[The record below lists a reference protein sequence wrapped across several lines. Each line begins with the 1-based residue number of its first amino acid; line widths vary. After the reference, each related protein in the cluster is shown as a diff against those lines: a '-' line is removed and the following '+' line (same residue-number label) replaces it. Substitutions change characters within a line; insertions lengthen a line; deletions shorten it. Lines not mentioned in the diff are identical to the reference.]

1 MESVIGAHGS
11 VPDRYQD
18 EIEEIL
24 KGFSDNQESLP
35 TDTLSSNNDS
45 SDSNYYLVN
54 NASDDIHPKTP
65 TPRITKTKIVLL
77 AMAALLIGGFWFWPL
92 IWIGLVLFGIA
103 YLMFFLKPRQTQQ
116 IKYWRDKPL
125 EEVPI
130 SRWGKLTEWFR
141 R

>member
-1 MESVIGAHGS
+1 MESVIGAYGS

-45 SDSNYYLVN
+45 SDSNDYLVN
-54 NASDDIHPKTP
+54 NASDDIRAKTP

-103 YLMFFLKPRQTQQ
+103 YLMFFLKPRQTHHL
-116 IKYWRDKPL
+116 KYWRDKPL

>member
-1 MESVIGAHGS
+1 M
-11 VPDRYQD
+11 PDRYQD

-24 KGFSDNQESLP
+24 KGFGDNQESRP
-35 TDTLSSNNDS
+35 TDTLSSSNDS
-45 SDSNYYLVN
+45 SGSDDYLVN
-54 NASDDIHPKTP
+54 DASDDISTKTS

>member
-1 MESVIGAHGS
+1 MESVIGAYGS

-35 TDTLSSNNDS
+35 TDTLSRSNDS
-45 SDSNYYLVN
+45 SDSNDYLVN
-54 NASDDIHPKTP
+54 NASDDIRAKTP

-103 YLMFFLKPRQTQQ
+103 YLMFFLKPRQTHHL
-116 IKYWRDKPL
+116 KYWRDKPL
-125 EEVPI
+125 EEAPS
-130 SRWGKLTEWFR
+130 SRWEKLTEWFR

>member
-1 MESVIGAHGS
+1 MESVIGAYGS

-35 TDTLSSNNDS
+35 TDTLSSSNDS
-45 SDSNYYLVN
+45 SDSNDYWVN
-54 NASDDIHPKTP
+54 NATDDIRAKTP

-103 YLMFFLKPRQTQQ
+103 YLMFFLKPRQTHHL
-116 IKYWRDKPL
+116 KYWRDKPL
-125 EEVPI
+125 EEVPS
-130 SRWGKLTEWFR
+130 SRWEKLTEWFR

>member
-24 KGFSDNQESLP
+24 KGFSDNQESLQ
-35 TDTLSSNNDS
+35 TDTLSSSNDP
-45 SDSNYYLVN
+45 SDSNDYLVN
-54 NASDDIHPKTP
+54 NASDDIRAKTP

-103 YLMFFLKPRQTQQ
+103 YLMFFLKPRQTHHL
-116 IKYWRDKPL
+116 KYWRDKPL
-125 EEVPI
+125 EEVPS
-130 SRWGKLTEWFR
+130 SRWEKLTEWFR

>member
-1 MESVIGAHGS
+1 MESVIGAYGS

-35 TDTLSSNNDS
+35 TDTLSSSNDS
-45 SDSNYYLVN
+45 SDSNDYLVN
-54 NASDDIHPKTP
+54 NASDDIRAKTP

-103 YLMFFLKPRQTQQ
+103 YLMFFLKPRQTHHL
-116 IKYWRDKPL
+116 KYWRDKPL
-125 EEVPI
+125 EEVPS
-130 SRWGKLTEWFR
+130 SRWEKLTEWFR

>member
-45 SDSNYYLVN
+45 SHSNDYLVN
-54 NASDDIHPKTP
+54 NASDDIHAKTP

-103 YLMFFLKPRQTQQ
+103 YLMFFLKPRQTQH

-125 EEVPI
+125 AEVPI

>member
-1 MESVIGAHGS
+1 MESVIGAYGS

-35 TDTLSSNNDS
+35 TDTLSSSNDS
-45 SDSNYYLVN
+45 SDSNDYLVN
-54 NASDDIHPKTP
+54 NASDDISAKTP

-103 YLMFFLKPRQTQQ
+103 YLMFFLKPRQTHHL
-116 IKYWRDKPL
+116 KYWRDKPL
-125 EEVPI
+125 EEVPS
-130 SRWGKLTEWFR
+130 SRWEKLTEWFR

>member
-35 TDTLSSNNDS
+35 TDTLSSSNDS
-45 SDSNYYLVN
+45 SDSNDYLVN
-54 NASDDIHPKTP
+54 NASDDIHAKTP

>member
-1 MESVIGAHGS
+1 MESVIGAYGS

-35 TDTLSSNNDS
+35 TDTLSISNDS
-45 SDSNYYLVN
+45 SDSNDYLVN
-54 NASDDIHPKTP
+54 NASDDIRAKTP

-103 YLMFFLKPRQTQQ
+103 YLMFFLKPRQTHHL
-116 IKYWRDKPL
+116 KYWRDKPL
-125 EEVPI
+125 EEVPS
-130 SRWGKLTEWFR
+130 SRWEKLTEWFR

>member
-54 NASDDIHPKTP
+54 NASDDNHAKIP

>member
-45 SDSNYYLVN
+45 SDSNDYLVN
-54 NASDDIHPKTP
+54 NSSDDIHAKTP

-103 YLMFFLKPRQTQQ
+103 YLMFFLKPRQTQP
-116 IKYWRDKPL
+116 IKYWRDKP
-125 EEVPI
+125 
-130 SRWGKLTEWFR
+130 
-141 R
+141 

>member
-24 KGFSDNQESLP
+24 KGFNDNQESLP
-35 TDTLSSNNDS
+35 TDTLDSGNDS
-45 SDSNYYLVN
+45 ADSNDYLVG
-54 NASDDIHPKTP
+54 NASDHVHAKTHTPK
-65 TPRITKTKIVLL
+65 ITKTKIVLL
-77 AMAALLIGGFWFWPL
+77 AMAALLVGGFWFWPL

>member
-1 MESVIGAHGS
+1 MESVIGAYGS

-35 TDTLSSNNDS
+35 TDTLSSSNDS
-45 SDSNYYLVN
+45 SDANDYLVN
-54 NASDDIHPKTP
+54 NASDDIHAKTP

>member
-1 MESVIGAHGS
+1 MESVIGAYGS

-35 TDTLSSNNDS
+35 TDTLSSSNDS
-45 SDSNYYLVN
+45 SDSNDYLVN
-54 NASDDIHPKTP
+54 NASDDIRAKTP

-103 YLMFFLKPRQTQQ
+103 YLMFFLKPRQTYHL
-116 IKYWRDKPL
+116 KYWRDKPL
-125 EEVPI
+125 EEVPS
-130 SRWGKLTEWFR
+130 SRWEKLTEWFR

>member
-35 TDTLSSNNDS
+35 TNTLSSSNDS
-45 SDSNYYLVN
+45 SDSNDYLVN
-54 NASDDIHPKTP
+54 NASDDIHAKTP

>member
-1 MESVIGAHGS
+1 MESVIGAYGS

-35 TDTLSSNNDS
+35 TDTLSSSNDS
-45 SDSNYYLVN
+45 SDSNDYLVN
-54 NASDDIHPKTP
+54 NASDDIRAKTP

-103 YLMFFLKPRQTQQ
+103 YLMFFLKPRQTLHL
-116 IKYWRDKPL
+116 KYWRDKPL
-125 EEVPI
+125 EEVPV
-130 SRWGKLTEWFR
+130 SRWEKLTEWFR

>member
-45 SDSNYYLVN
+45 SDSNDYLVN
-54 NASDDIHPKTP
+54 NASDDIRAKTP

-103 YLMFFLKPRQTQQ
+103 YLMFFLKPRQTHHL
-116 IKYWRDKPL
+116 KYWRDKPL
-125 EEVPI
+125 EEVPS
-130 SRWGKLTEWFR
+130 SRWEKLTEWFR

>member
-45 SDSNYYLVN
+45 SDPNDYLVST
-54 NASDDIHPKTP
+54 ASDDIHAKTP

>member
-1 MESVIGAHGS
+1 MESVIGAYGS

-35 TDTLSSNNDS
+35 TDTLSSSNDS
-45 SDSNYYLVN
+45 SDSNDYLVN
-54 NASDDIHPKTP
+54 NASDDIRAKTP

-77 AMAALLIGGFWFWPL
+77 AMATLLIGGFWFWPL

-103 YLMFFLKPRQTQQ
+103 YLMFFLKPRQTHHL
-116 IKYWRDKPL
+116 KYWRDKPL
-125 EEVPI
+125 EEVPS
-130 SRWGKLTEWFR
+130 SRWEKLTEWFR

>member
-1 MESVIGAHGS
+1 MESVIGAYGS

-35 TDTLSSNNDS
+35 TDTLSSSNDS
-45 SDSNYYLVN
+45 SDSNDYLVN
-54 NASDDIHPKTP
+54 NASDDIRAKTP

-103 YLMFFLKPRQTQQ
+103 YLMFFLKPRQTHHL
-116 IKYWRDKPL
+116 KYWRDKPL
-125 EEVPI
+125 EEVPG
-130 SRWGKLTEWFR
+130 SRWEKLTEWFR

>member
-1 MESVIGAHGS
+1 MESVIGAYGS

-35 TDTLSSNNDS
+35 TDTLSSSNDS
-45 SDSNYYLVN
+45 SDSNDYLVN
-54 NASDDIHPKTP
+54 NASDDIRAKTP

-103 YLMFFLKPRQTQQ
+103 YLMFFLKPRQTHHL
-116 IKYWRDKPL
+116 KYWRDKPL
-125 EEVPI
+125 EEVPV
-130 SRWGKLTEWFR
+130 SRWEKLTEWFR

>member
-1 MESVIGAHGS
+1 MESVIGAYGS

-35 TDTLSSNNDS
+35 TDTLSSSNDS
-45 SDSNYYLVN
+45 SDSNDYLVN
-54 NASDDIHPKTP
+54 NASDDIHAKTP

-92 IWIGLVLFGIA
+92 IWIGLILFGIA
-103 YLMFFLKPRQTQQ
+103 YLMFFLKPRQTHHL
-116 IKYWRDKPL
+116 KYWRDKPL

>member
-54 NASDDIHPKTP
+54 NASDDNHAKSP
-65 TPRITKTKIVLL
+65 TPRISKTKIVLL

-92 IWIGLVLFGIA
+92 IWIGLILFGIA
-103 YLMFFLKPRQTQQ
+103 YLMFFLKPRQTQHV
-116 IKYWRDKPL
+116 KYWRDKPL

>member
-45 SDSNYYLVN
+45 SDSNDYLVN
-54 NASDDIHPKTP
+54 NSSDYIHAKTP

>member
-1 MESVIGAHGS
+1 MESVIGAYGS

-35 TDTLSSNNDS
+35 TDTLSSSNDS
-45 SDSNYYLVN
+45 SDSNDYLVN
-54 NASDDIHPKTP
+54 NASDDIRAKTP

-103 YLMFFLKPRQTQQ
+103 YLMFFLKPRQTHHL
-116 IKYWRDKPL
+116 KYWRDKPL

>member
-1 MESVIGAHGS
+1 MESVIGAYRS

-35 TDTLSSNNDS
+35 TDTLSSSNDS
-45 SDSNYYLVN
+45 SDSNDYLVN
-54 NASDDIHPKTP
+54 NASDDIRAKTP

>member
-1 MESVIGAHGS
+1 MESVIGAYGS

-35 TDTLSSNNDS
+35 TDTLSSSNDS
-45 SDSNYYLVN
+45 SDSNDYLVN
-54 NASDDIHPKTP
+54 NASDDIRAKTL

-103 YLMFFLKPRQTQQ
+103 YLMFFLKPRQTHHL
-116 IKYWRDKPL
+116 KYWRDKPL
-125 EEVPI
+125 EEVPS
-130 SRWGKLTEWFR
+130 SRWEKLTEWFR

>member
-11 VPDRYQD
+11 VPDRYQN

-45 SDSNYYLVN
+45 SHSNDYLVN
-54 NASDDIHPKTP
+54 NASDDIHAKTP

-77 AMAALLIGGFWFWPL
+77 AMAALLVGGFWFWPL
-92 IWIGLVLFGIA
+92 IWIGLILFGVS
-103 YLMFFLKPRQTQQ
+103 YLMFFLKPRQTQPV
-116 IKYWRDKPL
+116 KYWRDKPL
-125 EEVPI
+125 EEVPV
-130 SRWGKLTEWFR
+130 SRLGKLTEWLR

>member
-54 NASDDIHPKTP
+54 NASDDIHAKTP

-103 YLMFFLKPRQTQQ
+103 YLMFFLKPRQPQQ

>member
-45 SDSNYYLVN
+45 SDSNDYLVN
-54 NASDDIHPKTP
+54 NASDDIHAKTP
-65 TPRITKTKIVLL
+65 HL
-77 AMAALLIGGFWFWPL
+77 G
-92 IWIGLVLFGIA
+92 
-103 YLMFFLKPRQTQQ
+103 
-116 IKYWRDKPL
+116 
-125 EEVPI
+125 
-130 SRWGKLTEWFR
+130 
-141 R
+141 

>member
-1 MESVIGAHGS
+1 M
-11 VPDRYQD
+11 PDRYQD

-35 TDTLSSNNDS
+35 TDTLSSSNDS
-45 SDSNYYLVN
+45 SDSNDYLVN
-54 NASDDIHPKTP
+54 NASDDIRAKTP